1 MRMLPILDMLFGAP
15 ENWITPFFGAVF
27 ALVVGAVL
35 RDKKKCLQGALVN
48 LLIYAVC
55 EVLCQVRIPSYGL
68 GIISL
73 FIGIAALGAAAGFLF
88 SALLH
93 RKKA

>member
-1 MRMLPILDMLFGAP
+1 MRYLPILDMLFGAP
-15 ENWITPFFGAVF
+15 ENLIIPFFGLVF
-27 ALVVGAVL
+27 ALAVGAVL
-35 RDKKKCLQGALVN
+35 RDQKKCLRGVLVN
-48 LLIYAVC
+48 LIIYAAC

-73 FIGIAALGAAAGFLF
+73 FVGIAALGAAAGFLLG
-88 SALLH
+88 ALLH

>member
-1 MRMLPILDMLFGAP
+1 MRYLPILDMLFGAP
-15 ENWITPFFGAVF
+15 ENLIIPFFGAVF

-35 RDKKKCLQGALVN
+35 REKKKCLRGALVN
-48 LLIYAVC
+48 LIIYAAC
-55 EVLCQVRIPSYGL
+55 ETLCQVRIPSYGL

-73 FIGIAALGAAAGFLF
+73 FVGTAALGAAAGFLLG
-88 SALLH
+88 ALLH

>member
-1 MRMLPILDMLFGAP
+1 MRYLPILDMLFGAP
-15 ENWITPFFGAVF
+15 ENLMIPFFGAVF
-27 ALVVGAVL
+27 ALVIGAVL
-35 RDKKKCLQGALVN
+35 REKKKCLRGAGIALLV
-48 LLIYAVC
+48 YVMC

-73 FIGIAALGAAAGFLF
+73 FVGIVALGAVVGFLL
-88 SALLH
+88 SALAH

>member
-1 MRMLPILDMLFGAP
+1 MRYFPILDMLFGAP
-15 ENWITPFFGAVF
+15 ENLLIPFFGLAF
-27 ALVVGAVL
+27 ALVVGVML
-35 RDKKKCLQGALVN
+35 RAKKKCLRGALVN
-48 LLIYAVC
+48 LLIYAAC
-55 EVLCQVRIPSYGL
+55 EVLCQVRIPSYGF

-73 FIGIAALGAAAGFLF
+73 FVGIAALGAAAGFLL

>member
-1 MRMLPILDMLFGAP
+1 MRYFPILDMLFGAP
-15 ENWITPFFGAVF
+15 ENLLIPFFGLVF
-27 ALVVGAVL
+27 ALVVGVVL
-35 RDKKKCLQGALVN
+35 RDKKKCLRGALVN
-48 LLIYAVC
+48 LLLYAAC

-73 FIGIAALGAAAGFLF
+73 FVGTAALGAAAGFLLG
-88 SALLH
+88 SVLY

>member
-1 MRMLPILDMLFGAP
+1 MRYLPILDMLFGAP
-15 ENWITPFFGAVF
+15 ENLIIPFFGLAF

-35 RDKKKCLQGALVN
+35 REKKKCLRGALVN
-48 LLIYAVC
+48 LIIYAAC

-68 GIISL
+68 DIICLFVGIV
-73 FIGIAALGAAAGFLF
+73 ALGAAAGFLLG
-88 SALLH
+88 ALLH

>member
-1 MRMLPILDMLFGAP
+1 MRYLPILDMLFGAP
-15 ENWITPFFGAVF
+15 ENLIIPFFGLAF

-35 RDKKKCLQGALVN
+35 REKKKCLRGALVN
-48 LLIYAVC
+48 LIIYAAC

-73 FIGIAALGAAAGFLF
+73 FVGIAALGATAGFLL